1 MLPPVVVAVAQIA
14 VGVFV
19 GTKAS
24 DGVNA
29 LGKTIKKV
37 VEAKK
42 EKSHN

>member
-29 LGKTIKKV
+29 LGKVIKKA
-37 VEAKK
+37 VENKK
-42 EKSHN
+42 GSHN